1 MKESWRNGAKRA
13 NFLID
18 DDVIN
23 VETLVGDNLY
33 PQRGKHYCLPE
44 DRDRRI
50 PLCVFQLSR
59 SRLTRQCRLSVRH
72 GQSTTSHGIGFPNPT
87 IPPSFHVCHGLKEQ
101 ESAGIFRESPP
112 PPEGLLEAAA
122 AETKTKRS
130 HQQLGSNNLLVF
142 ISILEISP
150 KLLGILPL
158 LDISSWIRFFGIGW
172 VTWLEPGR
180 IAGDSKKERARSR
193 TSLPPHLPT
202 KSPEDIRFKLT
213 RPDMYP

>member
-1 MKESWRNGAKRA
+1 M
-13 NFLID
+13 
-18 DDVIN
+18 IN

-112 PPEGLLEAAA
+112 PPKASWRQRQRRQKQNGAI
-122 AETKTKRS
+122 
-130 HQQLGSNNLLVF
+130 NNLALIIYWYLSQFSRLARNFWVF
-142 ISILEISP
+142 SL
-150 KLLGILPL
+150 
-158 LDISSWIRFFGIGW
+158 SSTSR
-172 VTWLEPGR
+172 
-180 IAGDSKKERARSR
+180 AGYDSLASAGSR
-193 TSLPPHLPT
+193 
-202 KSPEDIRFKLT
+202 D
-213 RPDMYP
+213 